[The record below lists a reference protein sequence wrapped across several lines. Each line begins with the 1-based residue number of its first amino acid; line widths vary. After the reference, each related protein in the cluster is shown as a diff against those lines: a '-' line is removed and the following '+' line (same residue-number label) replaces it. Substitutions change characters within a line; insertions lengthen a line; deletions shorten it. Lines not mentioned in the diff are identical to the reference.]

1 MVKDKGT
8 TGFRVESNFREII
21 EPKPDFTNIT
31 GFGTKVPRKDK
42 DYINSLSDSR
52 FEIINK
58 SPEVITNVPRVPGF
72 NFKKQLKR
80 PHELFGHTETGAF
93 YDVKIDMTKP
103 RLDSGIPKLISM

>member
-1 MVKDKGT
+1 M
-8 TGFRVESNFREII
+8 SL
-21 EPKPDFTNIT
+21 
-31 GFGTKVPRKDK
+31 

-72 NFKKQLKR
+72 IFKKQLKR